1 MLLIVS
7 ISMTF
12 AMGIILTVSI
22 TFPMSNT
29 MIIRVMHTPAT
40 QYLIPNII
48 TISIP
53 MTRNNTSHHSDH
65 DHDIEFDSITF

>member
-7 ISMTF
+7 ISMTL

-48 TISIP
+48 TISVP

-65 DHDIEFDSITF
+65 DIEFDSITF